1 MGRQDH
7 RYDVIMS
14 LRYRERGDI
23 GRLVAEVIVRAEPN
37 GRGFGVTIKSG
48 LAELAGFAAF
58 LFQGRRSEVAGERY
72 LRSPRPFSA
81 EFLVSVA

>member
-1 MGRQDH
+1 MVGRQDQ

-37 GRGFGVTIKSG
+37 GRGFSMTIKSG
-48 LAELAGFAAF
+48 LAGFAAF
-58 LFQGRRSEVAGERY
+58 LFQGWRSEVAGERY
-72 LRSPRPFSA
+72 IPSPPN
-81 EFLVSVA
+81 